1 MSVFFDIYA
10 VYNKRMKCILAWSE
24 YHNEC
29 EVFIKQRK
37 LNSDTCKILSSSL
50 TKNDFE
56 ELIKLFD
63 NRQISE
69 YYGLMLFEE
78 EKYMIDS
85 YLDDV
90 TSDVQDRITV
100 LSGYNR
106 DKRLEKK
113 LYNILNKCKVDIS
126 YGKKFNKIFNNLDD
140 IRQASIKLKELDD
153 EYKKIISGQ
162 L

>member
-1 MSVFFDIYA
+1 MSVFFDIYS

-24 YHNEC
+24 YRNEC

-50 TKNDFE
+50 TKKDFE

-85 YLDDV
+85 YLDEA
-90 TSDVQDRITV
+90 TAEVQDKIASV
-100 LSGYNR
+100 SGYNR

-113 LYNILNKCKVDIS
+113 LYNILNNCKVELS
-126 YGKKFNKIFNNLDD
+126 YGKKFNKIFNN
-140 IRQASIKLKELDD
+140 
-153 EYKKIISGQ
+153 
-162 L
+162 

>member
-1 MSVFFDIYA
+1 MSVFFDVYA

-24 YHNEC
+24 CRNEC
-29 EVFIKQRK
+29 DVFIKQRK

-50 TKNDFE
+50 TKNKFE

-78 EKYMIDS
+78 EKYMVDS
-85 YLDDV
+85 YLDDA
-90 TSDVQDRITV
+90 TAEVQDKITS

-106 DKRLEKK
+106 DRRLEKK
-113 LYNILNKCKVDIS
+113 LYDILNNCKVELS

-153 EYKKIISGQ
+153 EYKKIISG
-162 L
+162 

>member
-1 MSVFFDIYA
+1 MSVFFDIYS

-24 YHNEC
+24 YRNEC

-50 TKNDFE
+50 TKKDFE

-85 YLDDV
+85 YLDEA
-90 TSDVQDRITV
+90 TAEVQDKIASV
-100 LSGYNR
+100 SGYNR

-113 LYNILNKCKVDIS
+113 LYNILNNCKVELS

-140 IRQASIKLKELDD
+140 IRQASIKMKELDD
-153 EYKKIISGQ
+153 EYKKIISGE

>member
-1 MSVFFDIYA
+1 MSVFFDVYA

-29 EVFIKQRK
+29 EVFIRQRK

-50 TKNDFE
+50 TKNKFE

-85 YLDDV
+85 YLDEA
-90 TSDVQDRITV
+90 TAEVQDKITS

-106 DKRLEKK
+106 DRRLEKK
-113 LYNILNKCKVDIS
+113 LYDILNNCKVELS

-153 EYKKIISGQ
+153 KYKKIISV
-162 L
+162 